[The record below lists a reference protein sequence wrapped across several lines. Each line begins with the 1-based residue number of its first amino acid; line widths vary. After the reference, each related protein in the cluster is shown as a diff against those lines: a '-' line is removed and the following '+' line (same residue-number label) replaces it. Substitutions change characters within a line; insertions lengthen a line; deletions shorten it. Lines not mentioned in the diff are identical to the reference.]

1 MIDIK
6 VLDNCIGCG
15 ACSTLSPEVFEI
27 NRNFATINYDKIS
40 GHEESCIDA
49 ALFCPVGA
57 IKLY

>member
-15 ACSTLSPEVFEI
+15 ACSTVSPEVFEI
-27 NRNFATINYDKIS
+27 NQNFAIVNYDRIS
-40 GHEESCIDA
+40 EHEESCIDA

-57 IKLY
+57 IRLY